1 MYPPVEYN
9 ILLVK
14 AIIVALFIYTLVVF
28 FGFKKS
34 VKEHREDT
42 DYAASIKGALN
53 ALSEIKDNLRRDNKM
68 TEVKVSTN
76 KLSLTDLVSRKA
88 SITDYAEIIASLTK
102 LAKNRFNDYQFTYYP
117 AQDESRE
124 AHFMQIVSNWHDDP
138 ELHKEVFRKGIDYG
152 ANMKVLRDL
161 FAEHVRAGHVVDLG
175 ADVMVITDDGT
186 GNPPT
191 GVSSINTG
199 LEGSEIAFIIAFVKK
214 ENYKEWCENN
224 FPDDQEEK
232 KQGKTEDAKI
242 QLVVNNA

>member
-14 AIIVALFIYTLVVF
+14 AIIVALFIYTLVVV

-34 VKEHREDT
+34 IREHREDNNYT
-42 DYAASIKGALN
+42 ASIKGAINVLN
-53 ALSEIKDNLRRDNKM
+53 EMKDNLRRDNKM
-68 TEVKVSTN
+68 TEVKTSTN
-76 KLSLTDLVSRKA
+76 KLSLTDLVTREA
-88 SITDYAEIIASLTK
+88 SITDYAEIISLLTQ
-102 LAKNRFNDYQFTYYP
+102 LAKNRFDNYQFTYFP
-117 AQDESRE
+117 AQDETRE

-152 ANMKVLRDL
+152 ANMKVLRNL

-175 ADVMVITDDGT
+175 AEVMVITDDGT

-214 ENYKEWCENN
+214 ENYTEWCKNN

-232 KQGKTEDAKI
+232 KQGKTEDAKF

>member
-9 ILLVK
+9 ILFVK
-14 AIIVALFIYTLVVF
+14 AIVVLLFIYTMIVV

-34 VKEHREDT
+34 IREHKEDT
-42 DYAASIKGALN
+42 DYTASIKGALD

-68 TEVKVSTN
+68 TEVKVPTN

-88 SITDYAEIIASLTK
+88 TITEYGEIIDLLTK
-102 LAKNRFNDYQFTYYP
+102 LAKNRYENFQFTFYP
-117 AQDESRE
+117 AQDEDTQ
-124 AHFMQIVSNWHDDP
+124 AHFMQVVSNWHEDV
-138 ELHKEVFRKGIDYG
+138 ELHKTIFAKGIEYG
-152 ANMKVLRDL
+152 VEMPMLRKL

-191 GVSSINTG
+191 GVSSINSG

-214 ENYKEWCENN
+214 AHYKEWCKNN
-224 FPDDQEEK
+224 FPDDQEDK

>member
-1 MYPPVEYN
+1 M
-9 ILLVK
+9 K
-14 AIIVALFIYTLVVF
+14 AIIVALFIYTLVVV

-34 VKEHREDT
+34 IREHREDNNYT
-42 DYAASIKGALN
+42 ASIKGAIN
-53 ALSEIKDNLRRDNKM
+53 VLSDIKDNLRRDNKM
-68 TEVKVSTN
+68 TEVKTSTN
-76 KLSLTDLVSRKA
+76 KLSLTDLVTREA
-88 SITDYAEIIASLTK
+88 SITDYAEIISLLTQ
-102 LAKNRFNDYQFTYYP
+102 LAKNRFDNYQFTYFP
-117 AQDESRE
+117 AQDETRE

-152 ANMKVLRDL
+152 ANMKVLRNL

-175 ADVMVITDDGT
+175 AEVMVITDDGT

-214 ENYKEWCENN
+214 EKYTEWCENN

-232 KQGKTEDAKI
+232 KQGKTEDAKF